1 MVREE
6 KESRNKEDAVREELE
21 VRSKELGAEESA

>member
-6 KESRNKEDAVREELE
+6 KKSRNEECAVSLELE